1 MDTEIRS
8 IFDQA
13 MEWDGEIKNAP
24 GKTISALPDRGGQKI
39 NTPAESVPALPEE
52 DEQKRSTPA
61 ESIPASPD
69 RGGQKS
75 NTLAESIPVSPERV
89 NGELPDREAT
99 VLNYALETAAA
110 QSGAR
115 DPELLRLLLERE
127 SLTVEN
133 GTVQGLRESLTA
145 IRRQRP
151 YLFQDGG
158 GRPRFSAET
167 MDRGLPSE
175 EETVAQ
181 RYRNNPW
188 YRRR

>member
-24 GKTISALPDRGGQKI
+24 GKTISALPDRGGQK
-39 NTPAESVPALPEE
+39 
-52 DEQKRSTPA
+52 
-61 ESIPASPD
+61 
-69 RGGQKS
+69 S

-89 NGELPDREAT
+89 DGELPDREAT

-133 GTVQGLRESLTA
+133 GTVQGLREALTA

>member
-39 NTPAESVPALPEE
+39 NTPAESVPA
-52 DEQKRSTPA
+52 
-61 ESIPASPD
+61 SPD

-89 NGELPDREAT
+89 DGELPDREAT

-133 GTVQGLRESLTA
+133 GTVQGLREALTA

-167 MDRGLPSE
+167 MDRGFPSE